1 LMASLASGAIMI
13 KKQIVEFVIKYWK
26 EIAVAALVVV
36 VILKMKHDYK
46 LMQTAYE
53 TRIESTQAQIEGL
66 KEIHK
71 KELEEKRLLMES
83 FLESMA
89 AIESDYEEARAELE
103 DLRRDKKED
112 YTKKFRQD
120 KEQLIKD
127 IETTFGIEYVP

>member
-1 LMASLASGAIMI
+1 M
-13 KKQIVEFVIKYWK
+13 
-26 EIAVAALVVV
+26 VV

>member
-1 LMASLASGAIMI
+1 MMASLASGAIMI